1 MTSFEA
7 LGYIATFFT
16 TGAYVPQAYKI
27 IKTKSTQSLSVPTYI
42 MIVIGSILW
51 VYYAYTRADFPVV
64 IANGVTGL
72 LSLIILII
80 KFGSNDK
87 LPAEEVRADELPNTP
102 RP

>member
-27 IKTKSTQSLSVPTYI
+27 IKTKSTQSLSVPTYV
-42 MIVIGSILW
+42 MIVMGSMLW
-51 VYYAYTRADFPVV
+51 VYYAYTRQDFPVV

-87 LPAEEVRADELPNTP
+87 LPAEEAAPDELPKSPLT
-102 RP
+102 